1 LQQLH
6 ESIELQAPTGGLHR
20 AVGYQSKPP
29 FYAENLLNVRAYDVF
44 EGRGRIGSRPGLIK
58 PYSQN
63 VSVDGL
69 VTQEFT
75 VDFAASADNHIGGD
89 ISPIDSNRGSATSLF
104 VGRESVVQLPGYAP
118 HRTLLHFNMNILPA
132 SATLTAATL
141 QLYQFSHI
149 NGTPEARIYRI
160 TQSAWTELGSNWD
173 KYDGVTGWTTDGGD
187 FDLTTPA
194 PISWFIQATNGS
206 FGINVL
212 GHAQDAYTNRSKQ
225 LHMLLK
231 LLDDLVVDNEVGYY
245 YSRDY
250 TTVPSRQ
257 PKLTVTYEV
266 SV

>member
-1 LQQLH
+1 MQQIH
-6 ESIELQAPTGGLHR
+6 EQIELAAPVGGLHR
-20 AVGYQSKPP
+20 AAGYQHKAPYY
-29 FYAENLLNVRAYDVF
+29 FENGLNVRAYDTF

-69 VTQEFT
+69 VTQQFT
-75 VDFAASADNHIGGD
+75 LDFAASADNHIGGD
-89 ISPIDSNRGSATSLF
+89 ISPIDPNRGSFTNLT
-104 VGRESVVQLPGYAP
+104 VGRESVNQLPGYAP
-118 HRTLLHFNMNILPA
+118 HRTLLHFNMNALPA

-141 QLYQFSHI
+141 QLYQFSHA
-149 NGTPEARIYRI
+149 NGTPEARIYRV

-194 PISWFIQATNGS
+194 PISYFIQAANGS

-212 GHAQDAYTNRSKQ
+212 SHAQDAYTSRSKQ

-245 YSRDY
+245 NSKEF
-250 TTVPSRQ
+250 TTFPDRV